1 MEERSE
7 AEVVKEEEKAA
18 EKAKE
23 PEKPGER
30 KVTAKEVIV
39 SLAEKVSELE
49 QRLSQQQQL
58 IEAMRSTFLQY
69 QQVLDQISEAVKS
82 FQQASQSPS
91 SGAGEVGSGLLMW
104 LLRSFLSGESS
115 GSDKLMRMFLTET
128 LKTNIA
134 LQRILLHGIAR
145 GLGVSLKQV
154 VRKSKEEEEEE
165 EEEEGKR

>member
-7 AEVVKEEEKAA
+7 AEVVKEEEKA

-23 PEKPGER
+23 PEKASER
-30 KVTAKEVIV
+30 KVTAKEVVIA
-39 SLAEKVSELE
+39 LAEKVSELE

-69 QQVLDQISEAVKS
+69 QQVLDQISEAVKA
-82 FQQASQSPS
+82 FQQANPS
-91 SGAGEVGSGLLMW
+91 GGGEVGSGLLMW
-104 LLRSFLSGESS
+104 LLRSFLSSEGG

-165 EEEEGKR
+165 EEEEEGKR